1 MREQLNATPYYEE
14 EIDRHYSTKF
24 HYQAGTGNQNLHNL
38 SETIWKSL
46 GLEVQS
52 NINGRSNNQTTLSG
66 LDYLTLVVIQLFHNW
81 DNDPRLALASPS
93 NNNDIA
99 VGSYYNTK
107 ELGVPKLVRVFKA
120 LVEAGYLDRV
130 NQSHNNK
137 PNAQNTTSRIRASK
151 KLNDMFNY
159 VDATEFDVNLH
170 AHDKMV
176 VMTEWLVD
184 DQGNPVKD
192 KSNRKKLT
200 KEVSV
205 DESLRH
211 VKEMLGVLKDYNA
224 LLARTH
230 IDIASLDDP
239 FVIRVGKKG
248 KKQQL
253 PINQNSKFI
262 KRVFSRGSW
271 KSHGRFYGGFW
282 QQVGN
287 KDDNKYRN
295 NIRIN
300 GNQTLELD
308 YSSLHPNILTV
319 EMNLPPSNDIYT
331 LDGLV
336 VPRFDLTTQRK
347 IIKMAVMMLL
357 NAGDMDS
364 AYQALKGSFD
374 TGDIKKT
381 IKRKEFDAYV
391 KAFIAKH
398 PHLESKIATDQG
410 IRLMHIDSQ
419 IIEHIIKNTTAQE
432 IPILT
437 VHDSIICQE
446 KHSKL
451 LEDAMRL
458 ATKEILGTE
467 LSFDVSRTTQDYAQG
482 AINIGDKDFSNPIWE
497 QFKTTAPKSV
507 TTRHID
513 NLNKFN
519 RYLRKS

>member
-14 EIDRHYSTKF
+14 KIDRHYSTKF

-107 ELGVPKLVRVFKA
+107 GLGVPKLVRVFKA

-130 NQSHNNK
+130 NQSHTNK

-192 KSNRKKLT
+192 KLNRKKLT

-300 GNQTLELD
+300 GNQ
-308 YSSLHPNILTV
+308 
-319 EMNLPPSNDIYT
+319 
-331 LDGLV
+331 
-336 VPRFDLTTQRK
+336 
-347 IIKMAVMMLL
+347 
-357 NAGDMDS
+357 
-364 AYQALKGSFD
+364 
-374 TGDIKKT
+374 
-381 IKRKEFDAYV
+381 
-391 KAFIAKH
+391 
-398 PHLESKIATDQG
+398 
-410 IRLMHIDSQ
+410 
-419 IIEHIIKNTTAQE
+419 
-432 IPILT
+432 
-437 VHDSIICQE
+437 
-446 KHSKL
+446 
-451 LEDAMRL
+451 
-458 ATKEILGTE
+458 
-467 LSFDVSRTTQDYAQG
+467 
-482 AINIGDKDFSNPIWE
+482 
-497 QFKTTAPKSV
+497 
-507 TTRHID
+507 
-513 NLNKFN
+513 
-519 RYLRKS
+519 